1 MMRNYISDL
10 LIFSAGIAGGIL
22 ISKVE
27 PYFRAAKKQRTE
39 IVATRAGIL
48 ADIKEK
54 HNEEILHE
62 AFRTTEAI
70 RSELTKSA
78 QLLRKTLLTVKEPA
92 AEPNNG
98 EQQPLLQLSRIV
110 EPNRSNS

>member
-1 MMRNYISDL
+1 MRAWISDL
-10 LIFSAGIAGGIL
+10 LIFSAGIAGGLL
-22 ISKVE
+22 ISKLE
-27 PYFRAAKKQRTE
+27 PYLRAAKKQRTE
-39 IVATRAGIL
+39 MVTTRARIL

-70 RSELTKSA
+70 RSELDKSA

-92 AEPNNG
+92 DHANNG
-98 EQQPLLQLSRIV
+98 ERQPLVPLSRVID
-110 EPNRSNS
+110 PNRSNS

>member
-1 MMRNYISDL
+1 MMRDWISDL

-22 ISKVE
+22 ISKLE
-27 PYFRAAKKQRTE
+27 PYFRQRTE
-39 IVATRAGIL
+39 IVATRARIL

-54 HNEEILHE
+54 HDEEILHE

-70 RSELTKSA
+70 RSELDKSA

-92 AEPNNG
+92 AVPNNG
-98 EQQPLLQLSRIV
+98 DQPLLELSRIV

>member
-1 MMRNYISDL
+1 MRDWISDL

-22 ISKVE
+22 ISKLE
-27 PYFRAAKKQRTE
+27 PYFQAAKKHRSE
-39 IVATRAGIL
+39 IVATRARIL
-48 ADIKEK
+48 ADIKGK

-70 RSELTKSA
+70 RSELNKSA

-92 AEPNNG
+92 TDPNNG

>member
-1 MMRNYISDL
+1 MRDWISDL
-10 LIFSAGIAGGIL
+10 LIFSAGITGGIL
-22 ISKVE
+22 ISKLE
-27 PYFRAAKKQRTE
+27 PHFRAKKQRTE
-39 IVATRAGIL
+39 IVAARTRIL

-54 HNEEILHE
+54 HDEEILHE

-70 RSELTKSA
+70 RSELDKSA

-92 AEPNNG
+92 NDQNNG
-98 EQQPLLQLSRIV
+98 EHQPLVQLSRVV

>member
-1 MMRNYISDL
+1 MRRWISDL
-10 LIFSAGIAGGIL
+10 LLFSAGIAGGIL
-22 ISKVE
+22 ISKLE
-27 PYFRAAKKQRTE
+27 LYFRTAKKQRSE
-39 IVATRAGIL
+39 IVATRTRIL

-70 RSELTKSA
+70 RSELNKSA

-92 AEPNNG
+92 ADPNNG
-98 EQQPLLQLSRIV
+98 EQQPSLQLSRIV
-110 EPNRSNS
+110 EPTRSNS

>member
-1 MMRNYISDL
+1 MRDWISDL
-10 LIFSAGIAGGIL
+10 LIFSAGITGGIL
-22 ISKVE
+22 ISKLE
-27 PYFRAAKKQRTE
+27 PYFRAKKQRTE
-39 IVATRAGIL
+39 IVAARTRIL

-54 HNEEILHE
+54 HDEEILHE

-70 RSELTKSA
+70 RSELDKSA

-92 AEPNNG
+92 GDQNNG
-98 EQQPLLQLSRIV
+98 EHQPLIQLSRIV